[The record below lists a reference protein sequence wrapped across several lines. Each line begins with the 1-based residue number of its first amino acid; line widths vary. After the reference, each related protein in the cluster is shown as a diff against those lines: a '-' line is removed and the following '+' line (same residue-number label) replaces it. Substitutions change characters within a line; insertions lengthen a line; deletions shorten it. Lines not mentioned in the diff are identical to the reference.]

1 MQQSLSIM
9 GDASGTDIIPET
21 ELKARDEALSQLTS
35 KLDKYQTTFYA
46 SISTHPTD
54 LESAF
59 ESESTRD
66 EEMSMVQDQANQ
78 LDHILGTAT
87 NLKEIGYEINEEIG
101 VHCRLLEEIESRED
115 EIFAKQ
121 KRNDKLL
128 TQWMDSKSNPLTW
141 LWGIVAVLFFT
152 FVYVLML

>member
-46 SISTHPTD
+46 SISTPPTD

-78 LDHILGTAT
+78 LDHILGKTKDCFGILDCFIDSSAECRT
-87 NLKEIGYEINEEIG
+87 HHNLVVFK
-101 VHCRLLEEIESRED
+101 
-115 EIFAKQ
+115 
-121 KRNDKLL
+121 
-128 TQWMDSKSNPLTW
+128 
-141 LWGIVAVLFFT
+141 
-152 FVYVLML
+152 